1 VTRKRGI
8 GANSVLA
15 LAGDG
20 ASKVGALVVV
30 IVAARLLSVEEFAV
44 LATALAGAGVVA
56 STLDLGAGTL
66 LARDGA
72 RSRSDRGALLDG
84 LLRARAPLAIAVL
97 AGAPVLG
104 IWLGQPLVVVAAACV
119 GVTAALGHTVY
130 GLYRSC
136 QDLKPEALQRVAAA
150 LLSVVVVACIP
161 LVAAR
166 ADALLLGLAAI
177 AALTLWPLVHRAP
190 GLVDRSVRIPPRTAL
205 RLTAPI
211 GVLALATIV
220 YYRSGMLVL
229 AALGDANETAA
240 FGVAAGIA
248 FGLLALP
255 NAITTAL
262 LPRLASEDE
271 AASRVA
277 CARRVLA
284 CTLAVAIV
292 LAAAAAV
299 VVPIGMP
306 IVLGSEYAGA
316 GAPFVLLCIGIPL
329 IATSGVIGT
338 ALLSIGRL
346 GALGAQVGLSLAINL
361 ASLALLVPR
370 FGAVGAALATVAC
383 EAAGLVFMAW
393 FARRNLPGLLTLGR
407 IPLGE
412 PIEAAGSASP

>member
-1 VTRKRGI
+1 MTRARGI
-8 GANSVLA
+8 GANSALA

-20 ASKVGALVVV
+20 ASKLGALFVV

-44 LATALAGAGVVA
+44 MATALAAAGVVA
-56 STLDLGAGTL
+56 ATLDLGAGTL

-72 RSRSDRGALLDG
+72 RSRTDRGALLEG

-104 IWLGQPLVVVAAACV
+104 IWLGHPLVVVAAACL
-119 GVTAALGHTVY
+119 GVTAALGQTVY

-136 QDLKPEALQRVAAA
+136 QDLRPEALQRLAAG
-150 LLSVVVVACIP
+150 LLSVAVVACIP

-166 ADALLLGLAAI
+166 ADALLLGLAAV
-177 AALTLWPLVHRAP
+177 AAFTLGPLVRRAP
-190 GLVDRSVRIPPRTAL
+190 GLVDRSVHISPRTAL

-229 AALGDANETAA
+229 AALADANETAT

-262 LPRLASEDE
+262 LPKLASEDK
-271 AASRVA
+271 AANRVA
-277 CARRVLA
+277 CTRRVLA
-284 CTLAVAIV
+284 YTVVVAIV

-306 IVLGSEYAGA
+306 LVLGNEYAGA
-316 GAPFVLLCIGIPL
+316 GAPFALLCIGIPL

-346 GALGAQVGLSLAINL
+346 RALGAQVGVSLAINL
-361 ASLALLVPR
+361 ATLVLLVPP

-383 EAAGLVFMAW
+383 EAAGLVMLAW
-393 FARRNLPGLLTLGR
+393 FARTALPGLLTLGR
-407 IPLGE
+407 MPLGE
-412 PIEAAGSASP
+412 PIEAAGSAT

>member
-1 VTRKRGI
+1 MTRARGI
-8 GANSVLA
+8 GANSALA

-20 ASKVGALVVV
+20 ASKLGALFVV

-44 LATALAGAGVVA
+44 MATALAAAGVVA
-56 STLDLGAGTL
+56 ATLDLGAGTL

-72 RSRSDRGALLDG
+72 RSRTDRGALLEG

-104 IWLGQPLVVVAAACV
+104 IWLGQPLVVVAVACL
-119 GVTAALGHTVY
+119 GVTAALGQTVY

-136 QDLKPEALQRVAAA
+136 QDLRPEALQRLAAG
-150 LLSVVVVACIP
+150 LLSVAVVACIP

-166 ADALLLGLAAI
+166 ADALLLGLAAV
-177 AALTLWPLVHRAP
+177 AAFTLGPLVRRAP
-190 GLVDRSVRIPPRTAL
+190 GLVDRSVHISPRTAL

-229 AALGDANETAA
+229 AALADANETAT

-262 LPRLASEDE
+262 LPKLASEDK
-271 AASRVA
+271 AANRVA
-277 CARRVLA
+277 CTRRVLA
-284 CTLAVAIV
+284 YTVVVAIV

-306 IVLGSEYAGA
+306 LVLGNEYAGA
-316 GAPFVLLCIGIPL
+316 GAPFALLCIGIPL

-346 GALGAQVGLSLAINL
+346 RALGAQVGVSLAINL
-361 ASLALLVPR
+361 ATLVLLVPP

-383 EAAGLVFMAW
+383 EAAGLVMLAW
-393 FARRNLPGLLTLGR
+393 FARTALPGLLTLGR
-407 IPLGE
+407 MPLGE
-412 PIEAAGSASP
+412 PIEAAGSAT

>member
-1 VTRKRGI
+1 MTRARGI
-8 GANSVLA
+8 GANSALA

-20 ASKVGALVVV
+20 ASKLGALFVV

-44 LATALAGAGVVA
+44 MATALAAAGVVA
-56 STLDLGAGTL
+56 ATLDLGAGTL

-72 RSRSDRGALLDG
+72 RSRTDRGALLEG

-104 IWLGQPLVVVAAACV
+104 IWLGQPLVVVAVACL
-119 GVTAALGHTVY
+119 GVTAALGQTVY

-136 QDLKPEALQRVAAA
+136 QDLRPEALQRLAAG
-150 LLSVVVVACIP
+150 LLSVAVVACIP

-166 ADALLLGLAAI
+166 ADALLLGLAAV
-177 AALTLWPLVHRAP
+177 AAFTLGPLVRRAP
-190 GLVDRSVRIPPRTAL
+190 GLVDRSVHISPRTAL

-229 AALGDANETAA
+229 AALADANETAT

-262 LPRLASEDE
+262 LPKLASEDK
-271 AASRVA
+271 AANRVA
-277 CARRVLA
+277 CTRRVLA
-284 CTLAVAIV
+284 YTVVVAIV
-292 LAAAAAV
+292 LATAAAV

-306 IVLGSEYAGA
+306 LVLGNEYAGA
-316 GAPFVLLCIGIPL
+316 GAPFALLCIGIPL

-346 GALGAQVGLSLAINL
+346 RALGAQVGVSLAINL
-361 ASLALLVPR
+361 ATLVLLVPP

-383 EAAGLVFMAW
+383 EAAGLVMLAW
-393 FARRNLPGLLTLGR
+393 FARTALPGLLTLGR
-407 IPLGE
+407 MPLGE
-412 PIEAAGSASP
+412 PIEAAGSAT